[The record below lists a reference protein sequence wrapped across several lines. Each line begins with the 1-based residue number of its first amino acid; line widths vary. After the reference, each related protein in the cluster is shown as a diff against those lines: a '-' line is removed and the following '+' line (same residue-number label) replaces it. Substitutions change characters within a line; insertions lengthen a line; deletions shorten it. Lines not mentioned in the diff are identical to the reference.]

1 MNQTELNLQE
11 LQKRLSN
18 GQTDREI
25 IAALN
30 IPRTTFYSYKK
41 RLYNQYGRIA
51 EKKTEQII
59 ELEAELLKDRYLKL
73 YRNLEDRI
81 IKADSAESLQEIA
94 SAAEIAAL
102 LATNIFRLEVEG
114 LRSRQTRLELKYA
127 ESKAVRYLGLTPT
140 EQEQGIA
147 DDIQL
152 SDITATSLNS
162 RDTETD
168 TQTDFGA

>member
-11 LQKRLSN
+11 LQRRLSN

-30 IPRTTFYSYKK
+30 IARTTFYAYKK
-41 RLYNQYGRIA
+41 RLYAQYGRIA

-59 ELEAELLKDRYLKL
+59 ELEAELLKERYLKL

-81 IKADSAESLQEIA
+81 IKAETGESLQEIA
-94 SAAEIAAL
+94 NAAEIAAL

-114 LRSRQTRLELKYA
+114 LRSRQTRTELKYA
-127 ESKAVRYLGLTPT
+127 EQKAVRYLGFTPT
-140 EQEQGIA
+140 EQEQGIPN
-147 DDIQL
+147 DL
-152 SDITATSLNS
+152 PDITTTSLDS
-162 RDTETD
+162 GYPETD
-168 TQTDFGA
+168 DKADSRE